1 MSQLQSLREL
11 LGNPPESDA
20 ILQFYLDRARDII
33 CDIRNSNLVETKY
46 MTTQLQMAIEMYNKS
61 GAEGQTAHS
70 ENGMVRTYEASDI
83 SPSLLAKVT
92 PIAKT
97 PFSSVRMV

>member
-20 ILQFYLDRARDII
+20 ILQFYLDRAKDII

-46 MTTQLQMAIEMYNKS
+46 MTTQLQMAIEMYNKA
-61 GAEGQTAHS
+61 GAEGQISHS
-70 ENGMVRTYEASDI
+70 ENGMSRTYEASDI
-83 SPSLLAKVT
+83 SPSLIGKIT
-92 PIAKT
+92 PVAKT
-97 PFSSVRMV
+97 PFSTIRMV